1 MAGRTQSRLKERKA
15 LPARN
20 PTSPAPSV
28 NPQTTGYPKR
38 DLRRWT
44 LDVGRWTF
52 LRFALCLPFQIWLRP
67 RTALR
72 LYVFAFLS
80 YWILGLMRVL
90 PFHGQD
96 DLAAAAPQVK
106 RCLAEAG
113 VVLLPTETYY
123 GLACNPYSEEAV
135 RRVLDLKDRPRDIPL
150 PVLAADWAQ
159 VDRLTVVP
167 EVWRQ
172 RLEAVWPG
180 PVTAVLPTRQALS
193 ASLAATVAVRIP
205 GHGLLRQL
213 LAVTG
218 PLTGTSANRHGGRPA
233 VDVAGAMRSLV
244 GDPDLALDG
253 GPAPGGNPSTLVDLS
268 GVGVRV
274 LRQGAE
280 EWDETSGSRT

>member
-1 MAGRTQSRLKERKA
+1 MTERSR
-15 LPARN
+15 
-20 PTSPAPSV
+20 
-28 NPQTTGYPKR
+28 
-38 DLRRWT
+38 
-44 LDVGRWTF
+44 
-52 LRFALCLPFQIWLRP
+52 
-67 RTALR
+67 
-72 LYVFAFLS
+72 
-80 YWILGLMRVL
+80 GLMQVL
-90 PFHGQD
+90 PFYQQD
-96 DLAAAAPQVK
+96 DLAAAVPQVN

-167 EVWRQ
+167 EAWRD
-172 RLEAVWPG
+172 RLQALWPG
-180 PVTAVLPTRQALS
+180 PITVVLPTRKDLP

-218 PLTGTSANRHGGRPA
+218 PLTGTSANRHGDRPA
-233 VDVAGAMRSLV
+233 VDVGGAMKSLV
-244 GDPDLALDG
+244 GNPELALDG
-253 GPAPGGNPSTLVDLS
+253 GPSPGGQPSTLVDLTGS
-268 GVGVRV
+268 RARV

-280 EWDETSGSRT
+280 VWDQPGGAGN